1 MKRYTI
7 GIVAMALAAVLFTG
21 CGCRNTK
28 PMNTQPSTLPPT
40 TGATIMPTTEATT
53 MPTTAATTEATTE
66 NTMLPDGMATEDT
79 AVTEMPGDTVDG
91 NGARSRMPAHNG
103 K

>member
-1 MKRYTI
+1 MKRYTN
-7 GIVAMALAAVLFTG
+7 GIIAMALAAVLFTG

-40 TGATIMPTTEATT
+40 TGATVMPTTEVTT

-66 NTMLPDGMATEDT
+66 NTILPDGMMTEEST
-79 AVTEMPGDTVDG
+79 ATEMPGETTDG
-91 NGARSRMPAHNG
+91 NGARSRMPTHNG